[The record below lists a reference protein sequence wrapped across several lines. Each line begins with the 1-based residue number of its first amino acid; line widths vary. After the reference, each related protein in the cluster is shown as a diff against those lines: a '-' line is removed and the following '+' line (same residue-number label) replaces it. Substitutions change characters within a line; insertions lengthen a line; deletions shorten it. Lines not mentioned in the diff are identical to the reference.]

1 MGEQMKK
8 TIYLIITIFGL
19 LFLSIN
25 VQAEETNIVCTNS
38 VLADYTSNLITENV
52 TITHIMPG
60 GACPSHFDLTPSQA
74 SQIIEA
80 DIVISLGWEPW
91 LTNISDKLIDVDQQ
105 QIKCPG
111 LGEWSLP
118 SNTIKFVEKI
128 RDRLGE
134 ILSEKNTSIQT
145 NAEEYIDEINKKSE
159 YLQNMITTMNYENRK
174 VIVMNWQ
181 KEFIEWLGLT
191 VAASYG
197 PPERLST
204 QDKLNITTT
213 ADDGEITVIIDN
225 LQSGIEFGEQT
236 AKETGKIHVVFTNFP
251 GAIENVDTYLE
262 MLEYNTAELI
272 KGITNY
278 DYLQGNINLVDSS
291 DFELQRNTAVLF
303 ALISII
309 LALIFYMMYRRK

>member
-1 MGEQMKK
+1 MKK
-8 TIYLIITIFGL
+8 TVYLIIALLGVLIF
-19 LFLSIN
+19 SIN
-25 VQAEETNIVCTNS
+25 VQAEETKIVCTNS

-60 GACPSHFDLTPSQA
+60 GICPSHFDLTPSHA

-80 DIVISLGWEPW
+80 DIIISLGWEPW
-91 LTNISDKLIDVDQQ
+91 LTNISDKLIDIDQQ
-105 QIKCPG
+105 QIKCHG

-128 RDRLGE
+128 RDGLAE
-134 ILSEKNTSIQT
+134 ILPEKNASIEK
-145 NAEEYIDEINKKSE
+145 NAEEYIDELNEKSE
-159 YLQNMITTMNYENRK
+159 YLQNMITSMNYEKRK

-181 KEFIEWLGLT
+181 KEFVEWLGLT

-197 PPERLST
+197 PPEGLST

-213 ADDGEITVIIDN
+213 ADDDEITVIIDN
-225 LQSGIEFGEQT
+225 LQSGTEFGEQT

-262 MLEYNTAELI
+262 MIEYNTAELI
-272 KGITNY
+272 KGIANY
-278 DYLQGNINLVDSS
+278 DYLQGNINLVDCS
-291 DFELQRNTAVLF
+291 DFELQRNTAALF

-309 LALIFYMMYRRK
+309 LALIFYIMYRRR